1 VAIRKIEPGENFSS
15 INASMTYSY
24 KSVQSN
30 VFDKIEDVI
39 VNEVSAHQFIGE
51 HNIINEI
58 EKVWSEKEQ
67 SWIKNPKVD
76 LIDIYGL
83 TLRERQIERLIES
96 NGKFYTDAALQNEF
110 NVDAADPFTLYALGH
125 WQKTV
130 EGSEGPGYRPG
141 YSAMEFMITG
151 YIDFYN
157 KDLSGN
163 PMKYEGRD
171 SVNFKAQINNEL
183 ISVDELGI
191 YHISKPG
198 RLNHIELG
206 NGVVGEIA
214 YQIRNI
220 DYRIESNE
228 TYGALVKARLDYDA
242 AVKQMEQWHIDN
254 DEPSVNLDNDN
265 TNDIVP

>member
-1 VAIRKIEPGENFSS
+1 
-15 INASMTYSY
+15 
-24 KSVQSN
+24 
-30 VFDKIEDVI
+30 
-39 VNEVSAHQFIGE
+39 
-51 HNIINEI
+51 
-58 EKVWSEKEQ
+58 
-67 SWIKNPKVD
+67 
-76 LIDIYGL
+76 
-83 TLRERQIERLIES
+83 
-96 NGKFYTDAALQNEF
+96 
-110 NVDAADPFTLYALGH
+110 VDAADPFTLYALGH